1 MFMLPNCSAVCG
13 ASDPTKD
20 TVRLDATALAKS
32 QALMEDENERLIK
45 LRQEEELARLQFE
58 KEEAKRVEA
67 EQRRLFELEQERLE
81 EERKLREAREREE
94 RARRER
100 EEQVQREEQAR
111 RETEIRR
118 TREELERAEAA
129 QEAELERMAAKERE
143 RKAAVAIFLKEN
155 GFTDGVGGK
164 KRSFLK
170 VSATYP
176 LHCAAKAG
184 NVRMLE
190 MLLQEGADVSQKNS
204 SGKTAAQ
211 VAEKANRNNSH
222 AAAISVLA
230 GATCRGSAGGA

>member
-20 TVRLDATALAKS
+20 TVRLDAAALAKG
-32 QALMEDENERLIK
+32 QALIEDENERIMK
-45 LRQEEELARLQFE
+45 LRQEEEMARLQFE
-58 KEEAKRVEA
+58 REEAKRVEA
-67 EQRRLFELEQERLE
+67 EQRRLLELEQERLE

-100 EEQVQREEQAR
+100 EAQVRQEEQAR
-111 RETEIRR
+111 REAEIRR
-118 TREELERAEAA
+118 AREELERAEAD
-129 QEAELERMAAKERE
+129 QKAELERMAAKERD
-143 RKAAVAIFLKEN
+143 RKAAVANFLREN
-155 GFTDGVGGK
+155 EFSNGVGGK

-170 VSATYP
+170 TTYP

-184 NVRMLE
+184 NARMLE
-190 MLLQEGADVSQKNS
+190 MLLQEGADVLQKNS

-222 AAAISVLA
+222 AGAIRVLSGAA
-230 GATCRGSAGGA
+230 CRGSAGGA